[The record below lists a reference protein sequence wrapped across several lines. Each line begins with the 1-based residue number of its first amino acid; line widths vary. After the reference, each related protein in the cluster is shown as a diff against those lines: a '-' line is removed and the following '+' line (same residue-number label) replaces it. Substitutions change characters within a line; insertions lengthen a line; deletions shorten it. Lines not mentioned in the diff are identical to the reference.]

1 MQPFSSI
8 LEKYASKNGTRN
20 KAPSMQKGRLNEHIM
35 LREELTMSYI

>member
-20 KAPSMQKGRLNEHIM
+20 KAPSMQKGRLNEHM